1 MLSELLLLYSRLNSK
16 INGKNMILAESSR
29 IIKHIF
35 CPRNDSIRQKTE
47 FIENT
52 EDDFHVSNPDPLKK
66 LSQKEKEEAQVCNL
80 A

>member
-1 MLSELLLLYSRLNSK
+1 MFIREP
-16 INGKNMILAESSR
+16 SR
-29 IIKHIF
+29 IMKSWLEQF
-35 CPRNDSIRQKTE
+35 CEKIQNPTQSDKKTE

-52 EDDFHVSNPDPLKK
+52 EDDFHVSNPNPLKK

>member
-1 MLSELLLLYSRLNSK
+1 METLLFTSTGS
-16 INGKNMILAESSR
+16 GEFSSHFFAPETTESD
-29 IIKHIF
+29 K
-35 CPRNDSIRQKTE
+35 KTE

-80 A
+80 ACFGFLRRYKWYL